1 MRLGFF
7 TGWTLLAVLAT
18 IKPVFAETKYTVLVQ
33 DYPSLPPYSSYE
45 DGDYRGFNREL
56 LDLFAADRGYV
67 FDYVALPVKRLHFEF
82 SSGAGDLKYPDNP
95 RWALSVK
102 KDAKIVY
109 SDPVVDYVNGVMVRP
124 EDKGKSV
131 DRIQSLGLV
140 AGWTA
145 IGYQESIEAGDVT
158 LAENNDYAGLL
169 KQTMFGRNDGAYSNV
184 ATSQYYLKNVLNEPG
199 DLVFDDGIPHVRA
212 TRHLASV
219 NRPEL
224 IEEFNAFL
232 KSHADEIEQLKQ
244 KYAVEDGILTN

>member
-1 MRLGFF
+1 MKPQLIV
-7 TGWTLLAVLAT
+7 GWVLLVLLALNRPA
-18 IKPVFAETKYTVLVQ
+18 FAETKYTVLVQ
-33 DYPSLPPYSSYE
+33 DYPSLPPYSSYQ
-45 DGDYRGFNREL
+45 DADYQGFNREL
-56 LDLFAADRGYV
+56 LDLFAAHRGYT

-95 RWALSVK
+95 KWALSVK

-109 SDPVVDYVNGVMVRP
+109 SDPVVNYVNGVMVRP
-124 EDKGKSV
+124 EDKGKPV

-145 IGYQESIEAGDVT
+145 IGYQESIEAGDVK

-184 ATSQYYLKNVLNEPG
+184 ATSQYYLKNVLKKPG
-199 DLVFDDGIPHVRA
+199 GLVFDESIPHVRA

-232 KSHADEIEQLKQ
+232 KSHGDQIESLKQ
-244 KYAVEDGILTN
+244 KYAVEDGIPTN